1 MILYH
6 IHTFKPRVLYDF
18 FTGDWRVGRG
28 ECGSSGSSE
37 KRPCWNLGTVILMG
51 VMSAKLLIYIYKI
64 FSSSSSSRE
73 KIAWFQGSSEKR
85 AISLLQKLLVVHRVF
100 PLSCSHNFLGSLL
113 LKNAGT
119 LEPWNRTSKK
129 PCKSSTYTVPIF
141 SKNGVSPER
150 ETLNSVLGLE
160 PYQFP

>member
-6 IHTFKPRVLYDF
+6 IPPYKPRVLYDF
-18 FTGDWRVGRG
+18 FTGGWRVGRG
-28 ECGSSGSSE
+28 ECGSTSSSE

-73 KIAWFQGSSEKR
+73 KMAWFQGSSEKR

-100 PLSCSHNFLGSLL
+100 PLSCSHNFLSLPL
-113 LKNAGT
+113 VKKRWNLGT
-119 LEPWNRTSKK
+119 LEPDIEKALQIKYLHGSNISQKTRFTG
-129 PCKSSTYTVPIF
+129 T
-141 SKNGVSPER
+141 
-150 ETLNSVLGLE
+150 
-160 PYQFP
+160 